1 MRTVRVFLVSVL
13 ILVVSGMSLY
23 AATPADTLVI
33 AEKEQPASFDPIG
46 AYNTTVNRVMLCAYD
61 SLFTYKAGTTELI
74 PALVNLWEIS
84 SDSLTYILH
93 LQEGVKFHDGTELI
107 AEDVK
112 FTLDRTKAL
121 NIGIAGDLSNYE
133 GSIIIDNYEI
143 QIKLNKPY
151 APFSVFLAK
160 VFVLNKD
167 LTLQHE
173 QDGDWG
179 RTWLKTNEAGSG
191 PYILSQFRPEEIAVF
206 DKFDAY
212 WRGWEGKHVSKVVF
226 RFIKEG
232 VTQRLLLQQGDVD
245 LAQQPPMQDL
255 ADLRANPDIQVV
267 STPTLATYYIFMNVQ
282 KPPLDNK
289 LVRQALSYAYD
300 YEAHIQ
306 FILKGE
312 GYRPHGYIPE
322 AVPFYYSDKSIY
334 PYEYNLDKARE
345 LLAEAGYPD
354 GGFTLDMAYLPVLE
368 EEVGTLETMQDA
380 CAKLG
385 ITIKPRGMT
394 WPTFVDAVTNFDTAP
409 MLSTVYSYPS
419 YPDIHAYLSVNF
431 DCKYV
436 GQWSNYSWYCNP
448 AFSALTDKAISTSD
462 PEVRRELYKWAQ
474 IILDSDAA
482 AIPISV
488 KNFVVALRTNVHG
501 YAHTP
506 AYQEGVN
513 VYDIYK
519 D

>member
-1 MRTVRVFLVSVL
+1 MATIRVCLVSLLVL
-13 ILVVSGMSLY
+13 LVGGVVLQ
-23 AATPADTLVI
+23 AVTPADTLVI
-33 AEKEQPASFDPIG
+33 AEKEQPASFDPTG
-46 AYNTTVNRVMLCAYD
+46 AYNTTVNRVMLCSYD
-61 SLFTYKAGTTELI
+61 SLFTYKAGTTELL
-74 PALVNLWEIS
+74 PAVAKSCEIS
-84 SDSLTYILH
+84 SDGMTYTLY
-93 LQEGVKFHDGTELI
+93 LQEGIKFHDGTDLT

-133 GSIIIDNYEI
+133 ESIIANDYEI
-143 QIKLNKPY
+143 KIILNEPY
-151 APFSVFLAK
+151 APFGVFMAK
-160 VFVLNKD
+160 VFVLNKH

-191 PYILSQFRPEEIAVF
+191 PYVLSQFRPEEIAVF

-212 WRGWEGKHVSKVVF
+212 WRGWSNKHVSGVVF
-226 RFIKEG
+226 RFIKESI
-232 VTQRLLLQQGDVD
+232 TQRLLLEQGDID
-245 LAQQPPMQDL
+245 LAQQPSMEDL
-255 ADLRANPDIQVV
+255 DDLRANPDIQVV

-282 KPPLDNK
+282 KEPLTDE
-289 LVRQALSYAYD
+289 RIRRALSYAYD

-306 FILKGE
+306 HILKGE
-312 GYRPHGYIPE
+312 GYRPHGYFPE
-322 AVPFYYSDKSIY
+322 AVPFYYSDKSVY

-345 LLAEAGYPD
+345 LLAEAGYPE

-368 EEVGTLETMQDA
+368 EEVGTLEIMQDA

-385 ITIKPRGMT
+385 ITIRPRGMT
-394 WPTFVDAVTNFDTAP
+394 WPTFVDMVCDFDTAP

-419 YPDIHAYLSVNF
+419 YPDVHAYLSVNF
-431 DCKYV
+431 DCQYV

-448 AFSALTDKAISTSD
+448 AFSALTSRAASTSD

-474 IILDSDAA
+474 IILASDAP

-488 KNFVVALRTNVHG
+488 KKFVVALRTNVHG